1 MLSEVRGAS
10 RWAKYRYRVTLS
22 AWGCIDEWLVSINLN
37 DGNRLAVAKT
47 DIDNKALEDAKYPT
61 WAKVV

>member
-1 MLSEVRGAS
+1 MHH
-10 RWAKYRYRVTLS
+10 
-22 AWGCIDEWLVSINLN
+22 EWLVSINLN

-47 DIDNKALEDAKYPT
+47 DIDNKALEDGKYPT